1 MKKIFS
7 AVLGTAMMLGMV
19 ACNGGTS
26 KDADPANDS
35 LGMARGYMI
44 GMQMA

>member
-26 KDADPANDS
+26 KTLILQTTA
-35 LGMARGYMI
+35 
-44 GMQMA
+44 